1 MKEVSLTFVSPA
13 DQTTAPGEL
22 FFDIETTGLSADRA
36 FVYLIG
42 CAWYENDGWRLKQWF
57 ADTKEAEKELL
68 TAFAKHCAR
77 FDTLIHFN
85 GNGFDIPFLTKRYK
99 RGRIPDPFS
108 SLKSRDLYRAAG
120 PLKKLLGLGDLK
132 QKTLERFL
140 GIGREDKFSG
150 GDLIEIYQTYLG
162 TKDAKL
168 ERFLL
173 LHNEED
179 VKGMTGLLSISDYLT
194 WQEGPFT
201 LEKWEKCPYQTY
213 EKTNA
218 EECFLTYTFPQ
229 MLPKGF
235 SSRHPSGA
243 VLAVRKDR
251 LTLRLPVYQGALNHY
266 YPNYR
271 DYYYLPL
278 EGKAIH
284 KSVAVFVDPAYREKA
299 TRENCCAAKEGF
311 FLPQPEK
318 RIEPVFQTGPKE
330 KTYYF
335 ECCEASF
342 TSQETT
348 SDFLKDW
355 LKRFVSGK

>member
-1 MKEVSLTFVSPA
+1 MKEISSTFFSP
-13 DQTTAPGEL
+13 TGRTAEAGQL

-42 CAWYENDGWRLKQWF
+42 CAWYENSSWQLKQWF
-57 ADTKEAEKELL
+57 ANMKEAENNLL
-68 TAFAKHCAR
+68 KAFEAHCAR
-77 FDTLIHFN
+77 FDTLVHFN
-85 GNGFDIPFLTKRYK
+85 GDGFDIPFLARRYEHA
-99 RGRIPDPFS
+99 RIPAPFS
-108 SLKSRDLYRAAG
+108 SLKSRDLYRLAK
-120 PLKKLLGLGDLK
+120 PLKKLLGLSDLK

-150 GDLIEIYQTYLG
+150 GDLIEVYRIYLG
-162 TKDAKL
+162 TRDEKL

-179 VKGMTGLLSISDYLT
+179 VKGLTGLLAVEDYLT
-194 WQEGPFT
+194 WQEGPFFF
-201 LEKWEKCPYQTY
+201 EKMERRPYRTY
-213 EKTNA
+213 EGEPA
-218 EECFLTYTFPQ
+218 EECFLTFSFPQ
-229 MLPKGF
+229 KLPKGF
-235 SSRHPSGA
+235 SSHHPSGA
-243 VLAVRKDR
+243 VLAVRGET
-251 LTLRLPVYQGALNHY
+251 LTLRLPVFSGTLRHY

-278 EGKAIH
+278 ENKAIH
-284 KSVAVFVDPAYREKA
+284 KSVAAFVDPAYREKA
-299 TRENCCAAKEGF
+299 TKENCCAARKGV

-330 KTYYF
+330 KTYYL
-335 ECCEASF
+335 ECREEAFASV
-342 TSQETT
+342 ETA